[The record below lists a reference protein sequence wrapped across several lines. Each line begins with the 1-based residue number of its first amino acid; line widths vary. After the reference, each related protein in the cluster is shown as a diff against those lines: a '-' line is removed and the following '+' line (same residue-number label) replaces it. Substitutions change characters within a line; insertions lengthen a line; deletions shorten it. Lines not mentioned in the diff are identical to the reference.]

1 MKTKLYAFLLLLTF
15 GGGAHAATLSDTVQ
29 AAVLSKQIIAAYTV
43 EDYTKTQKLFMEYD
57 RLDATMPPP
66 LMLVRVRSHYNVG
79 EFIAAYQRL
88 VDYLNTTPPDSPGY
102 DAALEMYVALE
113 AKPEV
118 ARAKAKFEAK
128 DEAKL
133 EAEIATFVEEKG
145 HQPSL
150 TVRGDDPTD
159 LYLAVQMDLLEV
171 AALLI
176 EKGEDVNVKDNRGR
190 TLLHIAVGGD
200 KVEVAALLI
209 EKGADVNVKDNRGR
223 TLLHIAVG
231 GDKVEVA
238 ALLIEKGA
246 DVNVKDNRGRT
257 PLHRVAR
264 GDKVEVAAWLI
275 EKGAT
280 VNVKDNFNAT
290 PLHSAARVDAVKVAA
305 LLIEKGATVN
315 VKDDFNATPLKMA
328 VARDAHETAA
338 LLRQHGGY
346 E

>member
-1 MKTKLYAFLLLLTF
+1 MKTKFYAFLLLLTF

-88 VDYLNTTPPDSPGY
+88 VDYLNTTPPDSPDY

-118 ARAKAKFEAK
+118 ARAKAKAEAK
-128 DEAKL
+128 LEAKL

-150 TVRGDDPTD
+150 TVRGDDQTD

-176 EKGEDVNVKDNRGR
+176 EKGEDVNVKGRYGR
-190 TLLHIAVGGD
+190 TPLHSAASLAT
-200 KVEVAALLI
+200 VEVAALLI
-209 EKGADVNVKDNRGR
+209 EKGADVNVKSISG
-223 TLLHIAVG
+223 L
-231 GDKVEVA
+231 
-238 ALLIEKGA
+238 
-246 DVNVKDNRGRT
+246 T
-257 PLHRVAR
+257 PLHVAA
-264 GDKVEVAAWLI
+264 GANKVEVAAWLI
-275 EKGAT
+275 KKGAT
-280 VNVKDNFNAT
+280 VNVKDSSGRT
-290 PLHSAARVDAVKVAA
+290 PLHLA
-305 LLIEKGATVN
+305 
-315 VKDDFNATPLKMA
+315 A
-328 VARDAHETAA
+328 VADSHETAA
-338 LLRQHGGY
+338 LLRRHGGVIVF